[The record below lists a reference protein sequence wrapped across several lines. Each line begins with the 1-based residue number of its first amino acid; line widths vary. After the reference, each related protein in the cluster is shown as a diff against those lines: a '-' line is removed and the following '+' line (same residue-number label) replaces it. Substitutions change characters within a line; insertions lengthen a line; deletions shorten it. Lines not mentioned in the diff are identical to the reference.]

1 MCLNFC
7 KKVLKIEQA
16 NEDATYMLANLLLMR
31 NETEGAMDVFI
42 KLLEKDPTNFKIL
55 ANLIDLLR
63 RAGQLQKA

>member
-1 MCLNFC
+1 
-7 KKVLKIEQA
+7 
-16 NEDATYMLANLLLMR
+16 MR